1 MLIINQHSRICTPTM
16 NVGPRGIKLLTYMS
30 VLKAEMAE

>member
-16 NVGPRGIKLLTYMS
+16 NVVPQGIKLLTHMS
-30 VLKAEMAE
+30 VLQAERAE